1 MRCPFCAKE
10 DNRVIDSRPVEENNS
25 IRRRRICDSCG
36 RRFTTYEKVET
47 IPLVVIK
54 KDQNREPYARSKI
67 EGGILRACHKRPVSV
82 NQIKKTVDEIEAEIF
97 DREEKEIS
105 SREVG
110 ELVMDKIQDLDPVA
124 YVRFASVYKEFKDVE
139 TFMDELEKVL
149 KTENGKAL
157 FGVGKK

>member
-1 MRCPFCAKE
+1 MRCPFCGKE

-25 IRRRRICDSCG
+25 IRRRRICDSCS

-54 KDQNREPYARSKI
+54 KDNNREPYDRSKI

-82 NQIKKTVDEIEAEIF
+82 NQIKHTVDEIEAEIF

-105 SREVG
+105 SREIG
-110 ELVMDKIQDLDPVA
+110 ELVMARVHDLDPVA
-124 YVRFASVYKEFKDVE
+124 YVRFASVYREFKDVE

-149 KTENGKAL
+149 KTEH
-157 FGVGKK
+157 GKKVLGVR